1 MVATACYG
9 LGFGGWVFWDNGKEN
24 GKYYLGFRDNG
35 KENGNYYSISGVY
48 RDNGKE
54 NGNSYVVIGLC
65 RVFQIGRAQ
74 CATWGSSCE
83 NLLTKASRKKKEASF
98 EASRMRFACRKSPEF
113 LNPKP

>member
-1 MVATACYG
+1 MG
-9 LGFGGWVFWDNGKEN
+9 FWDNGKEN
-24 GKYYLGFRDNG
+24 GKYDLGFRDNG

-74 CATWGSSCE
+74 CADNSG
-83 NLLTKASRKKKEASF
+83 F
-98 EASRMRFACRKSPEF
+98 F
-113 LNPKP
+113 LREPLD